1 MKAKNIIYALGAIV
15 VLLVLW
21 LFINEQEKSK
31 RKDAVIAKLIQENNQ
46 LKSAYLALLEKYLLS
61 TNSAEP
67 SIIKELNK
75 LKSEIDQLD
84 TATHQELNSVI
95 RLVND
100 NEGPKAVKDLA
111 KIVEVHLKGKVKDD
125 ISFTKKPMLNNLLEH
140 ARNCNWIS
148 EQMFEFAKILKEIRN
163 KESHE
168 LAVQI
173 PSHIIGL
180 AIFSGIAIIYKLQQV
195 HA

>member
-75 LKSEIDQLD
+75 LKSEIDLD
-84 TATHQELNSVI
+84 YYGANSASKFGANSASDFTPNGAT
-95 RLVND
+95 
-100 NEGPKAVKDLA
+100 
-111 KIVEVHLKGKVKDD
+111 
-125 ISFTKKPMLNNLLEH
+125 
-140 ARNCNWIS
+140 
-148 EQMFEFAKILKEIRN
+148 
-163 KESHE
+163 
-168 LAVQI
+168 
-173 PSHIIGL
+173 
-180 AIFSGIAIIYKLQQV
+180 
-195 HA
+195 